1 MKKNYSMFVKN
12 IIATTKKYK
21 FSIHKILFYEI
32 LFILRGFK
40 GNKISFDINDEFS
53 ANIPCPYYFLIK
65 IRKFLDNKQ
74 IKSFIDLGCGN
85 GRVIFFFNRYFK
97 IKYYGVEFF
106 KEPFNY
112 CKTIFFREQNIQIE
126 NEDFRNLNFLKKDID
141 CYFFN
146 EPLKNKKEFE
156 FVISSI
162 YQKYN
167 KDVYK
172 KYYII
177 LVNVKRDDLNFFS
190 NLNLLDFEIINTRGY
205 YIYSNEEKI
214 K

>member
-1 MKKNYSMFVKN
+1 MFIKD
-12 IIATTKKYK
+12 IIKIIKKYK
-21 FSIHKILFYEI
+21 FLVYKIFFCEI
-32 LFILRGFK
+32 FFILRGFK
-40 GNKISFDINDEFS
+40 GNKIGFDINDEFS

-74 IKSFIDLGCGN
+74 IKSFIDLGCGY

-106 KEPFNY
+106 KKPFNY

-126 NEDFRNLNFLKKDID
+126 NEDFRNLNFLTYDID

-146 EPLKNKKEFE
+146 EPLKNKKDFK
-156 FVISSI
+156 FVVNKI
-162 YQKYN
+162 YEKYN
-167 KDVYK
+167 KIDK
-172 KYYII
+172 IYYMI
-177 LVNVKRDDLNFFS
+177 LINVSKNDLISFS
-190 NLNLLDFEIINTRGY
+190 NLNLIDFEIVNTRGY
-205 YIYSNEEKI
+205 YIYSNEKKI